1 MPAHPRA
8 DACPAKRP
16 ADAFRRGRGF
26 TLVELLV
33 VVAIIGI
40 IAAIAAPSFAG
51 IINSNRLSGLSNDVI
66 AMLQTARM
74 EAMRRGAR
82 VVVCPTSN
90 GTSCTTGA
98 QWSGWIVFA
107 DYDTDGAID
116 ANELLRTE
124 LVRAP
129 LQLWASTAIT
139 TPGSRI
145 VFRSDGFAYDDTRTT
160 LLAANLAACI
170 PTTNPALNARDV
182 SIVTG
187 TRISVATRNAAG
199 ACAAPGNP

>member
-1 MPAHPRA
+1 MPSHSRAAGCLAPRHPRSS
-8 DACPAKRP
+8 P
-16 ADAFRRGRGF
+16 RRRGF

-33 VVAIIGI
+33 VVAIVGI

-82 VVVCPTSN
+82 VVICPTTD

-98 QWSGWIVFA
+98 QWGGWIVFA

-116 ANELLRTE
+116 TNELLRTE

-170 PTTNPALNARDV
+170 PTGNPALNARDV

-187 TRISVATRNAAG
+187 TRISVSTRNAAG